1 MSIGDYL
8 AVVVV
13 SALVV
18 ALLGLLRLY
27 QVKAAPPAERVRKL
41 FHVCTGVLGLTLP
54 WIFDRFVP
62 VLTLAIVALAGFA
75 AIRLS
80 HRFREGMG
88 QVLFAVRRDSFGEL
102 CYVLGILLL
111 FWLSKADRILY
122 VVPLLLLAI
131 ADTAAALIGQQYGK
145 LRFRPVDGGKSIEGA
160 IAFFFAA
167 FFCVHIPVLLWS
179 GAGRVQSL
187 LISINLSVM
196 TMLAEAA
203 AWWGLDNLIIPL
215 WGYLLLRSQIHMTA
229 EGLFSDLAFV
239 VVLSLVVW
247 LWRNR
252 TTLADDTLCGA
263 ILWDYVVWTV
273 GGWQWTLPPLIVLIS
288 YETVNRNTALDRLH
302 GFRFPVVL
310 AQIAGAVVWL
320 LMYRQ
325 TTNTAVFY
333 PFTSCFAAD
342 VAIIGLVRLK
352 SAQPTIGRYKAILLN
367 TAKSLLVIV
376 PSVVAMDGVGS
387 RALLGIMACTVAALA
402 STVLFYQLQ
411 PNLADFPVDTARWIR
426 QALVVAAASPIAW
439 LLFWQT
445 TNHADALASL

>member
-1 MSIGDYL
+1 MSVRDCL

-18 ALLGLLRLY
+18 ALLGLFRLY
-27 QVKAAPPAERVRKL
+27 QVKAGPPAERVRKL

-54 WIFDRFVP
+54 WIFDRFAP
-62 VLTLAIVALAGFA
+62 VLTLAILALAGVA
-75 AIRLS
+75 VIRLS
-80 HRFREGMG
+80 HRLREGVG

-111 FWLSKADRILY
+111 FWLSKGDKILY
-122 VVPLLLLAI
+122 VVPLLMLAI

-160 IAFFFAA
+160 IAFFFTA
-167 FFCVHIPVLLWS
+167 FFCVHVPVLVWS
-179 GAGRVQSL
+179 GAGRMESL
-187 LISINLSVM
+187 LISINLSVL

-229 EGLFSDLAFV
+229 NGLFSDLAFV
-239 VVLSLVVW
+239 VILSFVVW

-273 GGWQWTLPPLIVLIS
+273 GGWQWTLPPLIVLIT
-288 YETVNRNTALDRLH
+288 YETVSRNSALDRLH

-310 AQIAGAVVWL
+310 AQVAGAAVWL

-325 TTNTAVFY
+325 TANTALFY

-342 VAIIGLVRLK
+342 VSIIGLVRLN
-352 SAQPTIGRYKAILLN
+352 SAQPTIGWREAILIN
-367 TAKSLLVIV
+367 TAKSLMVIV
-376 PSVVAMDGVGS
+376 PSIVAMDGVGG
-387 RALLGIMACTVAALA
+387 RALLGIAACSLAVLA
-402 STVLFYQLQ
+402 STVMFYQLQ
-411 PNLADFPVDTARWIR
+411 PNLADFPVDTPRWIR

-439 LLFWQT
+439 LLLSET
-445 TNHADALASL
+445 TSRHALASL